1 MCRLREIPAGGIF
14 ACREAVVGATALGRR
29 VRTLTPCFILKSI
42 CNKEEWQ
49 VLRKDVI
56 MWKAY
61 VLGEAESLR
70 MDSGRFCNE

>member
-14 ACREAVVGATALGRR
+14 ACRGYGVGATTFGMR
-29 VRTLTPCFILKSI
+29 VRKLTPYSVLELI

-49 VLRKDVI
+49 VLRKDDI

-61 VLGEAESLR
+61 ELGEAESLQT
-70 MDSGRFCNE
+70 DSRRFCNE